1 MTKLLIG
8 TIAAVSALVATMTS
22 AQVNLTP
29 SDKALY
35 NGMDVK
41 VMTPEETAKF
51 RAQRDAA
58 KAKWDAMTPEEKA
71 AITKSATNKKLADL
85 NQMEVFGA
93 DDDLQR
99 MSREETAQMKA
110 EREAAKARLAK
121 MTPDEKAAARK
132 AAQQK
137 RVSELNAAERASAED
152 SISGIMHQ

>member
-1 MTKLLIG
+1 MTKFLLG
-8 TIAAVSALVATMTS
+8 FVATIAACVSTMALSQT
-22 AQVNLTP
+22 NLTP
-29 SDKALY
+29 SDQALY

-58 KAKWDAMTPEEKA
+58 KAKWDAMTPEQKA
-71 AITKSATNKKLADL
+71 AITKSARGKKLSDL

-110 EREAAKARLAK
+110 EREAAKAKWDK
-121 MTPDEKAAARK
+121 MTPDEKAAAKK

-137 RVSELNAAERASAED
+137 RLSEMNAAERA
-152 SISGIMHQ
+152 

>member
-1 MTKLLIG
+1 MPKSTIG
-8 TIAAVSALVATMTS
+8 TVVALSAVAASAL

-29 SDKALY
+29 SDQALY

-58 KAKWDAMTPEEKA
+58 KAKWDAMTPDEKA
-71 AITKSATNKKLADL
+71 AVIKSARGKKLADL

-93 DDDLQR
+93 NDDLQR
-99 MSREETAQMKA
+99 MTREETAQMKA
-110 EREAAKARLAK
+110 EREAAKAKLDK
-121 MTPDEKAAARK
+121 MTPDEKAAAKK

-137 RVSELNAAERASAED
+137 RLSELSAAERASAED
-152 SISGIMHQ
+152 SVSGVMHQ

>member
-1 MTKLLIG
+1 MTKLVIG
-8 TIAAVSALVATMTS
+8 VVAAITACMTPTAF

-29 SDKALY
+29 SDQALY

-71 AITKSATNKKLADL
+71 AITKSARNKRLADL

-93 DDDLQR
+93 NDDLQR
-99 MSREETAQMKA
+99 MTQEETAQMKA
-110 EREAAKARLAK
+110 EREAAKSKWDK

-137 RVSELNAAERASAED
+137 RLSDMNAAERAGAED
-152 SISGIMHQ
+152 SISGIIHQ

>member
-8 TIAAVSALVATMTS
+8 TIATVTALAATMAS
-22 AQVNLTP
+22 GQVNLTP
-29 SDKALY
+29 SDKTLY

-71 AITKSATNKKLADL
+71 AITKSARGKKLSDL

-110 EREAAKARLAK
+110 EREAAKAKWDK
-121 MTPDEKAAARK
+121 MTPDEKAAAKK

-137 RVSELNAAERASAED
+137 RLSEMNAAERASAQE
-152 SISGIMHQ
+152 SISGVIKQ

>member
-1 MTKLLIG
+1 MTKLHIG
-8 TIAAVSALVATMTS
+8 TIAAVSALAATMAS
-22 AQVNLTP
+22 GQVKLTP
-29 SDKALY
+29 SDQALY

-71 AITKSATNKKLADL
+71 AITKSARGKKLSDL

-110 EREAAKARLAK
+110 EREAAKAKWDK
-121 MTPDEKAAARK
+121 MTPDEKAAAKK

-137 RVSELNAAERASAED
+137 RLADMNAAERAGAQD
-152 SISGIMHQ
+152 SISGVMHQ

>member
-8 TIAAVSALVATMTS
+8 TIAAIAALVAMTAP

-29 SDKALY
+29 SDQTLY

-58 KAKWDAMTPEEKA
+58 KAKWDAMTPEQKA
-71 AITKSATNKKLADL
+71 AVTKSAREKKVSDL

-93 DDDLQR
+93 NDDLQR
-99 MSREETAQMKA
+99 MTREETADMKA
-110 EREAAKARLAK
+110 EREAAQAKWDK
-121 MTPDEKAAARK
+121 MTPDEKTAAKK
-132 AAQQK
+132 AANQK
-137 RVSELNAAERASAED
+137 RLSDMNAAERAGAQE
-152 SISGIMHQ
+152 SISGVIKQ

>member
-1 MTKLLIG
+1 MTKLVIG
-8 TIAAVSALVATMTS
+8 LVAAIATCMTTTAL
-22 AQVNLTP
+22 AQSNLTP

-58 KAKWDAMTPEEKA
+58 KAKWDAMTPEQKA
-71 AITKSATNKKLADL
+71 AITKSARNKKLADL
-85 NQMEVFGA
+85 NEMEVFGA
-93 DDDLQR
+93 NDDLQR

-110 EREAAKARLAK
+110 EREAAKAKWDK

-137 RVSELNAAERASAED
+137 RLSDMNAAERAGAED
-152 SISGIMHQ
+152 SVNGVIHQ